1 MSPSGVDRRRRKPW
15 KSAANW
21 AKVFCAVQIPVG
33 FWVGVLTGHPV
44 DPWALAQVSLWT
56 YSFFA
61 PVDAGLLL
69 QSLVALVHP
78 PKPTEAP

>member
-1 MSPSGVDRRRRKPW
+1 M
-15 KSAANW
+15 

-33 FWVGVLTGHPV
+33 FWAGVMTSHPV

-69 QSLVALVHP
+69 QSLSSLWR
-78 PKPTEAP
+78 KPGTEGDK

>member
-1 MSPSGVDRRRRKPW
+1 MSPAGQDRRRRKPW
-15 KSAANW
+15 KLAANL

-33 FWVGVLTGHPV
+33 FWVGVWVNQPQ

-69 QSLVALVHP
+69 QSVVALVRP
-78 PKPTEAP
+78 PKPLGGN